1 MKKEELTLEEKIGQM
16 LIIGVNEKKVTN
28 KTIEMIEKYKVGG
41 FILYKDNYQ
50 NYEEMVNLVNKL
62 KQTNSN
68 NKVPLFISIDQ
79 EGGRVYR
86 MPPEIVRI
94 KNAKAFAETKNIEI
108 VGESGT
114 VTGKML
120 KQTGINMNYSP
131 VLDIGRYKDDDAIGN
146 RSYGKDENEV
156 SIYGI
161 EVMKKLQ
168 EQKVISVV
176 KHFPGHGASKL
187 DSHFQIPVIKKKI
200 ETLEKEDIKPFK
212 IAIENGADTIMVG
225 HLILED
231 VDKKYPASLSK
242 TIIQD
247 YLRNKYKFGGL
258 IISDDIKML
267 AIRLHYSLRKTIISA
282 INAGDNI
289 ILAGYSYGK
298 IKKIINIV
306 KKEIENGKISI
317 DKIEDSVEKILKI
330 KEKYNI
336 TDARV
341 NGAKIENINDE
352 INKLNEKV
360 LK

>member
-1 MKKEELTLEEKIGQM
+1 
-16 LIIGVNEKKVTN
+16 
-28 KTIEMIEKYKVGG
+28 
-41 FILYKDNYQ
+41 
-50 NYEEMVNLVNKL
+50 
-62 KQTNSN
+62 
-68 NKVPLFISIDQ
+68 
-79 EGGRVYR
+79 
-86 MPPEIVRI
+86 
-94 KNAKAFAETKNIEI
+94 
-108 VGESGT
+108 
-114 VTGKML
+114 
-120 KQTGINMNYSP
+120 
-131 VLDIGRYKDDDAIGN
+131 
-146 RSYGKDENEV
+146 
-156 SIYGI
+156 
-161 EVMKKLQ
+161 
-168 EQKVISVV
+168 
-176 KHFPGHGASKL
+176 
-187 DSHFQIPVIKKKI
+187 
-200 ETLEKEDIKPFK
+200 
-212 IAIENGADTIMVG
+212 MVG